1 MLEWMADV
9 CKAPSGQQSCNKA
22 SELSQ
27 PCSRV
32 QDLQSDILTWSSKD
46 VQLLEGWAS
55 STLTKLTV
63 AAAKWPSGL
72 APVEGSLVLAT
83 TVHGK

>member
-9 CKAPSGQQSCNKA
+9 CRAPSGQRSCNKA
-22 SELSQ
+22 TKLSQ
-27 PCSRV
+27 PCPWVREI
-32 QDLQSDILTWSSKD
+32 QSDILTWSSKD
-46 VQLLEGWAS
+46 VQVLEGWAS
-55 STLTKLTV
+55 STLTELTV
-63 AAAKWPSGL
+63 AAAKWPSGP